1 MISKVIMY
9 NNGLILYKR
18 SFNKININDF
28 ENTFQWYSL
37 EPGYGIDS
45 YGPIVNMYHL
55 DKKTKLLDIGKIH
68 NRKLIIKLFNKKY
81 PNSNLDPIEILDPNE
96 QYSGG
101 QSNKKAHEL
110 IKSIIGNNF
119 DGTIIKESTVD
130 DPELEGPTEV
140 VLWHFQNLKQLN

>member
-1 MISKVIMY
+1 MY

-119 DGTIIKESTVD
+119 DGTIIEESTVD
-130 DPELEGPTEV
+130 DTELEGPTEV
-140 VLWHFQNLKQLN
+140 VLWNFQNLKQLN